1 MVGAVAALTVGSL
14 AFALPAS
21 AATTYKVQG
30 TDGTLAVQAEPKVDN
45 IIRWLHEG
53 DQVQVICQINNGGT
67 DPYDG
72 LTSHT
77 WDSIVGGGWVY
88 DHFITTPAQDA
99 NGWSPG
105 VPHCGT
111 GTSSLDPNGY
121 PWPNAVNADG
131 SPAWIADGHGYYEG
145 ECTSFAAWAIRADG
159 MSHSKSPD
167 WLGNANTWSG
177 AYVDSAP
184 HAGDV
189 LQLFYD
195 GTGGQ
200 AWGPNGAGSLGH
212 VAYVAAVNGDGT
224 VKLYEYNWGN
234 VHHLNIRTVAAN
246 QPDSRYLHF

>member
-1 MVGAVAALTVGSL
+1 MRTLPKLSSVLAVLAMVAGSVAL
-14 AFALPAS
+14 AAAPAS

-30 TDGTLAVQAEPKVDN
+30 TDGTLAVQAQPHVDN
-45 IIRWLHEG
+45 IIRWLNEG
-53 DQVQVICQINNGGT
+53 DSVQVICQINNGGT
-67 DPYDG
+67 DPYDN

-105 VPHCGT
+105 VPRCGV
-111 GTSSLDPNGY
+111 GTSSLNPNAY
-121 PWPNAVNADG
+121 PWPNAVNPDG

-145 ECTSFAAWAIRADG
+145 ECTSFAAWAIRSDG

-167 WLGNANTWSG
+167 WLGNADSWSG

-184 HAGDV
+184 HAGDI

-195 GTGGQ
+195 GNGEMPTRRTLTRPRPV
-200 AWGPNGAGSLGH
+200 GPRCPMRATVTFDRQWTAGH
-212 VAYVAAVNGDGT
+212 AAVP
-224 VKLYEYNWGN
+224 Y
-234 VHHLNIRTVAAN
+234 
-246 QPDSRYLHF
+246 